1 MKFADQAFLELF
13 PEKKQL
19 PIIFI
24 SYSGKFNGF
33 NANVSKRFNIIKF
46 NLSKQ
51 WKFISPEIKKGL
63 IQELLTKLYKKK
75 QRTLNMDL
83 YDSFIKNM
91 SDYAIPTK
99 THPILENSFNRVNKN
114 FFDCTIEQPNLK
126 IGKGINRLG
135 SFDYGTNTISISKIL
150 IENQELLDYVMFH
163 ELLHK
168 VHKFKVA
175 NTKHI
180 HHSRAFKKDEKS
192 YPNAALLEKK
202 LDNLIRKNKR
212 FIFQFL

>member
-24 SYSGKFNGF
+24 TYSGKFKGF
-33 NANVSKRFNIIKF
+33 NANVSKKNNIIRF
-46 NLSKQ
+46 SLSKQ
-51 WKFISPEIKKGL
+51 WKSISPEIKKGL
-63 IQELLTKLYKKK
+63 IHELLAKLYKKK

-99 THPILENSFNRVNKN
+99 THPILEQSFNRVNKN
-114 FFDCTIEQPNLK
+114 FFDCTVEQPNLK

-135 SFDYGTNTISISKIL
+135 TYDYGTNTIAISKIL
-150 IENQELLDYVMFH
+150 LQDQELLDYVMYH

-168 VHKFKVA
+168 IHKFKVA
-175 NTKHI
+175 KTKHI
-180 HHSRAFKKDEKS
+180 HHSKAFKKAEKS

-202 LDNLIRKNKR
+202 LDKLISKSKKR
-212 FIFQFL
+212 RFWF